1 MYHSEISETVKPKRA
16 YNSARRQAQA
26 EATRRGILEVAQRL
40 FISDGYVATTI
51 EAIAVDAGVSAKTV
65 YDAFATKAGV
75 LRGVWDLAL
84 KGDTSDVPVAALPRY
99 VEILEENDPRR
110 MVAVLVRNSMVV
122 KQRIGDVLQV
132 IRDASAVDVDSGD
145 LWRLI
150 RSDFHANQRV
160 LVEAIAKRKGLKPGL
175 AVDKAADILWMLN
188 SPDTWLML
196 RVERGWSVE
205 EFAKWFLETATQQL
219 LKQDR

>member
-1 MYHSEISETVKPKRA
+1 M
-16 YNSARRQAQA
+16 
-26 EATRRGILEVAQRL
+26 
-40 FISDGYVATTI
+40 ATTV
-51 EAIAVDAGVSAKTV
+51 EAIATEAGVSAKTV
-65 YDAFATKAGV
+65 YDAFGTKPGV
-75 LRGVWDLAL
+75 LRGVWDLRL

-132 IRDASAVDVDSGD
+132 IRDASSVDADSRD

-150 RSDFHANQRV
+150 RTDFHSNQRV
-160 LVEAIAKRKGLKPGL
+160 LVEAIAKRKGLKAGL
-175 AVDKAADILWMLN
+175 SVDRAADILWMLN

-196 RVERGWSVE
+196 RVERGWSVDD
-205 EFAKWFLETATQQL
+205 FAKWFLETATAQL
-219 LKQDR
+219 LKT

>member
-1 MYHSEISETVKPKRA
+1 MYHNEISDPVKPKRT

-40 FISDGYVATTI
+40 FVRDGYVATTI
-51 EAIAVDAGVSAKTV
+51 EAIAAEAGVSAKTV

-132 IRDASAVDVDSGD
+132 IRDASAVDADSGD
-145 LWRLI
+145 LWQLI

-160 LVEAIAKRKGLKPGL
+160 LVEAIAKRKGLKSGL
-175 AVDKAADILWMLN
+175 SVDKAADILWMLN

-196 RVERGWSVE
+196 RVERGWSVQ

-219 LKQDR
+219 LK